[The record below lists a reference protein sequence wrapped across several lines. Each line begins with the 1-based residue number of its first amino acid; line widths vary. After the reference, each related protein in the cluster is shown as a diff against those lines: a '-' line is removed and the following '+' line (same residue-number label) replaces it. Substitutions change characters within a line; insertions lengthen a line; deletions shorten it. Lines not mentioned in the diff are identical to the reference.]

1 MLMPVI
7 KRYSNR
13 KLYNTETKTY
23 ITLEG
28 IASLI
33 RDGQEVQVVDNVTG
47 EDLTAV
53 TLSQI
58 IFEQEKKQGGFL
70 PKSVLT
76 GLVQAG
82 GDTLNGLRRALT
94 TPLNLLHHV
103 DEEINRRIQALIT
116 QGEFDEQFGQRLKDK
131 LLAANPL
138 SREKSELNE
147 VDLSYLLQKHGVPT
161 QDDVSRL
168 IAQIETLTARIEEMQ
183 QGVPPTN
190 RQESE
195 EIDKSI

>member
-1 MLMPVI
+1 MPVI

-28 IASLI
+28 IAALI
-33 RDGQEVQVVDNVTG
+33 REGQEVQVVDNATG

-82 GDTLNGLRRALT
+82 GDTMNGLRRALT

-103 DEEINRRIQALIT
+103 DEEINRRIQTLIR

-138 SREKSELNE
+138 NREKSDVSEA
-147 VDLSYLLQKHGVPT
+147 DLSQLLEKHGVPT
-161 QDDVSRL
+161 QDDVARL
-168 IAQIETLTARIEEMQ
+168 TAQIEQLATRLEGLQ
-183 QGVPPTN
+183 QNVPSAN
-190 RQESE
+190 LQESE
-195 EIDKSI
+195 ETNKNI